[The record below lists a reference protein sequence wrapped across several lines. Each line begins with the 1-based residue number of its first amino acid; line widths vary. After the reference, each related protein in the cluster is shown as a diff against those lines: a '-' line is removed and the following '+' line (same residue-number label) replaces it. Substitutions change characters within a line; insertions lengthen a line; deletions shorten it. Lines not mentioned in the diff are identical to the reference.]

1 MEKNRA
7 TNQFKW
13 LLMLFSK
20 NENTLPL
27 KKRLVLD
34 CQTVTI
40 SQIISVSQTFT
51 DAAPFLQHN

>member
-51 DAAPFLQHN
+51 DAAPFLEHN